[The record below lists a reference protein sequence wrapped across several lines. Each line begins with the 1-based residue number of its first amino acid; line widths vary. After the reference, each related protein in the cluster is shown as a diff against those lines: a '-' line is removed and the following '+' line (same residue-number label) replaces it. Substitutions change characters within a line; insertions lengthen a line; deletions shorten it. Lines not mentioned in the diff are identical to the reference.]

1 MAASAAS
8 PVVRPAHE
16 GAVYQVVNHPT
27 RCVMSAADTGGAYS
41 LFELTCPPNDGVPPH
56 THTTEDETFIVLE
69 GELVLTVGGVE
80 HTLGPGDV
88 AFGPRGIPH
97 RFENRTDASTRFY
110 VMTTPGGFERFF
122 AEVDEAFG
130 HGRPFE
136 PRAFLG
142 IIRKHH
148 MLTD

>member
-1 MAASAAS
+1 MAASVAS

-16 GAVYQVVNHPT
+16 GAVYQVVNHPA
-27 RCVMSAADTGGAYS
+27 RCVMSAEDTGGAYS
-41 LFELTCPPNDGVPPH
+41 LFEVTCPPGDGVPPH
-56 THTTEDETFIVLE
+56 THTTEDETFIVLA
-69 GELVLTVGGVE
+69 GELILTVGGVE

-97 RFENRTDASTRFY
+97 RFENRTEAATRFY

-130 HGRPFE
+130 EGRQFD
-136 PRAFLG
+136 PRVFLG